1 MKEGQGERRGGR
13 EGSGHKMEALPPV
26 HSPWADGMT
35 QKGEREAA
43 FEKGSYQ
50 PSTQAGHLELRGRG
64 LRRKAGQLQ
73 GVTFKAFTGSV
84 PSLPPQMSER
94 QEFQVSELDFLLEN
108 SSYDYGENDSDPC
121 CASPPCPQDF
131 SLNFDRAF
139 LPVLYSLLFMLGL
152 LGNGAVAAVLLS
164 QRAVLSSTD
173 TFLLHLAVADALLV
187 LTLPLWAVDAAVEWV
202 FGSGLCKVAGALF
215 NINFY
220 AGALLLA
227 CISFDRYLSIV
238 HATQLYRRGP
248 PTRVAITC
256 VAVWGLC
263 LLFALPDFIF
273 LSAHHDK
280 RLNATHCQ
288 YSFPQVG
295 RTALRILQ
303 LVAGFLLPLLV
314 MAYCYARIL
323 AVLLVSRGQRRL
335 RAMRLVVVVVVAFAL
350 CWTPY
355 HLVVLVDTL
364 MELGA
369 VARNCGR
376 ESSVDVA
383 KSVTSGMGY
392 MHCCLNPLLY
402 AFVGVKFRERMW
414 MLLMRLG
421 CPNQRG
427 HQRQPPASRRDSSWS
442 ETTEASYSGL

>member
-1 MKEGQGERRGGR
+1 M
-13 EGSGHKMEALPPV
+13 
-26 HSPWADGMT
+26 
-35 QKGEREAA
+35 
-43 FEKGSYQ
+43 
-50 PSTQAGHLELRGRG
+50 
-64 LRRKAGQLQ
+64 
-73 GVTFKAFTGSV
+73 V
-84 PSLPPQMSER
+84 PEVSER
-94 QEFQVSELDFLLEN
+94 QVLGASDFASFLEN
-108 SSYDYGENDSDPC
+108 CSYPYYYGENESDSC
-121 CASPPCPQDF
+121 CGYQPCPQDF

-139 LPVLYSLLFMLGL
+139 LPVLYSLLFLLGL

-164 QRAVLSSTD
+164 QKAALCSTD

-187 LTLPLWAVDAAVEWV
+187 LTLPLWAVDAAVQWV

-248 PTRVAITC
+248 RARVTLTC
-256 VAVWGLC
+256 IVVWGLC

-273 LSAHHDK
+273 LSARHDK
-280 RLNATHCQ
+280 RLKATHCQ
-288 YSFPQVG
+288 YNFPPVG
-295 RTALRILQ
+295 RTALRGLQ

-323 AVLLVSRGQRRL
+323 AVLLASRGQRRL

-364 MELGA
+364 MDLGA
-369 VARNCGR
+369 LDRNCGR
-376 ESSVDVA
+376 ESHVDVA
-383 KSVTSGMGY
+383 KSITSGMGY

-402 AFVGVKFRERMW
+402 AFVGVKFREHMW
-414 MLLMRLG
+414 ILLTRLG
-421 CPNQRG
+421 CPVQRRL
-427 HQRQPPASRRDSSWS
+427 QRQPSSSRRDSSWS
-442 ETTEASYSGL
+442 ETTEASYVGL

>member
-1 MKEGQGERRGGR
+1 MPGL
-13 EGSGHKMEALPPV
+13 A
-26 HSPWADGMT
+26 HSPGSPQGWVSDR
-35 QKGEREAA
+35 QVLSEAEVA
-43 FEKGSYQ
+43 
-50 PSTQAGHLELRGRG
+50 A
-64 LRRKAGQLQ
+64 
-73 GVTFKAFTGSV
+73 
-84 PSLPPQMSER
+84 
-94 QEFQVSELDFLLEN
+94 LLN
-108 SSYDYGENDSDPC
+108 FSSSYDYGENESDLC
-121 CASPPCPQDF
+121 CTSPPCPQDF

-139 LPVLYSLLFMLGL
+139 LPALYSLLFLLGL

-164 QRAVLSSTD
+164 QRAALSSTD
-173 TFLLHLAVADALLV
+173 TFLLHLAVADMLLV
-187 LTLPLWAVDAAVEWV
+187 LTLPLWAVDAAIQWV

-227 CISFDRYLSIV
+227 CISFDRYLNIV

-248 PTRVAITC
+248 PTRVTFTC
-256 VAVWGLC
+256 LAVWGLC

-273 LSAHHDK
+273 LSAHHDE
-280 RLNATHCQ
+280 RLNATQCQ
-288 YSFPQVG
+288 YTFPQVG
-295 RTALRILQ
+295 RTALRVLQ

-355 HLVVLVDTL
+355 HLVVLVDILMDLGTL
-364 MELGA
+364 
-369 VARNCGR
+369 ARNCGR
-376 ESSVDVA
+376 ESQVDVA
-383 KSVTSGMGY
+383 KSVTSGLGY

-414 MLLMRLG
+414 MLLLRLG

-427 HQRQPPASRRDSSWS
+427 LQRQPSSSRRDSSWS
-442 ETTEASYSGL
+442 ETSEASYSGL

>member
-1 MKEGQGERRGGR
+1 MLSETNER
-13 EGSGHKMEALPPV
+13 
-26 HSPWADGMT
+26 
-35 QKGEREAA
+35 
-43 FEKGSYQ
+43 
-50 PSTQAGHLELRGRG
+50 LE
-64 LRRKAGQLQ
+64 
-73 GVTFKAFTGSV
+73 
-84 PSLPPQMSER
+84 
-94 QEFQVSELDFLLEN
+94 FL
-108 SSYDYGENDSDPC
+108 SSYLETFNSTFDYGGENESDSC
-121 CASPPCPQDF
+121 CDSPPCPQDF

-139 LPVLYSLLFMLGL
+139 LPALYILLFVLGL

-164 QRAVLSSTD
+164 QRAALGSTD
-173 TFLLHLAVADALLV
+173 TFLLHLAMADALLV
-187 LTLPLWAVDAAVEWV
+187 LTLPLWAVDAAMQWV

-248 PTRVAITC
+248 PTRVALTC
-256 VAVWGLC
+256 VVVWGFC
-263 LLFALPDFIF
+263 LLLALPDFIF
-273 LSAHHDK
+273 LTAHQDA
-280 RLNATHCQ
+280 RLNATTHCQ
-288 YSFPQVG
+288 YNFPQVG
-295 RTALRILQ
+295 RTALHLLQ
-303 LVAGFLLPLLV
+303 LVAGFVLPLTV

-323 AVLLVSRGQRRL
+323 AVLLVSRGKRRL

-364 MELGA
+364 MNMGA
-369 VARNCGR
+369 LARNCSR
-376 ESSVDVA
+376 ENHVDVA
-383 KSVTSGMGY
+383 KSVTSGLGY

-414 MLLMRLG
+414 MLLLRLG
-421 CPNQRG
+421 CPGQSG
-427 HQRQPPASRRDSSWS
+427 HQRQPPSSRRDSSWS

>member
-1 MKEGQGERRGGR
+1 M
-13 EGSGHKMEALPPV
+13 
-26 HSPWADGMT
+26 
-35 QKGEREAA
+35 
-43 FEKGSYQ
+43 
-50 PSTQAGHLELRGRG
+50 ELRRYGPGRLAGTVIGGAAQSKSQTKSDSVTKEFLPG
-64 LRRKAGQLQ
+64 LYIAPSS
-73 GVTFKAFTGSV
+73 AFP
-84 PSLPPQMSER
+84 PS
-94 QEFQVSELDFLLEN
+94 QVSDHQVLNDAEVAALLEN
-108 SSYDYGENDSDPC
+108 FSSSYDYGENESDSC
-121 CASPPCPQDF
+121 CTSPPCPQDF

-139 LPVLYSLLFMLGL
+139 LPALYSLLFLLGL

-164 QRAVLSSTD
+164 RRAALSSTD
-173 TFLLHLAVADALLV
+173 TFLLHLAVADTLLV
-187 LTLPLWAVDAAVEWV
+187 LTLPLWAVDAAIQWV

-227 CISFDRYLSIV
+227 CISFDRYLNIV

-248 PTRVAITC
+248 PARVTLTC
-256 VAVWGLC
+256 LAVWGLC

-273 LSAHHDK
+273 LSAHHDE

-288 YSFPQVG
+288 YNFPQVG
-295 RTALRILQ
+295 RTALRVLQ

-314 MAYCYARIL
+314 MAYCYAHIL

-355 HLVVLVDTL
+355 HLVVLVDIL
-364 MELGA
+364 MDLGA
-369 VARNCGR
+369 LARNCGR
-376 ESSVDVA
+376 ESRVDVA
-383 KSVTSGMGY
+383 KSVTSGLGY

-414 MLLMRLG
+414 MLLLRLG

-427 HQRQPPASRRDSSWS
+427 LQRQPSSSRRDSSWS
-442 ETTEASYSGL
+442 ETSEASYSGL

>member
-1 MKEGQGERRGGR
+1 MVCGE
-13 EGSGHKMEALPPV
+13 
-26 HSPWADGMT
+26 
-35 QKGEREAA
+35 
-43 FEKGSYQ
+43 
-50 PSTQAGHLELRGRG
+50 
-64 LRRKAGQLQ
+64 
-73 GVTFKAFTGSV
+73 
-84 PSLPPQMSER
+84 MSER
-94 QEFQVSELDFLLEN
+94 QEFQASDFAYLLEN
-108 SSYDYGENDSDPC
+108 SSYDYGENETYFC
-121 CASPPCPQDF
+121 CTSPPCPQDF
-131 SLNFDRAF
+131 SLNFDRTF
-139 LPVLYSLLFMLGL
+139 LPVLYSLLFVLGL
-152 LGNGAVAAVLLS
+152 LGNGIVAVVLLS
-164 QRAVLSSTD
+164 QRAALSSTD

-187 LTLPLWAVDAAVEWV
+187 LTLPLWAVDAAIQWV

-248 PTRVAITC
+248 PTRVALTC

-273 LSAHHDK
+273 LSSHHDN

-288 YSFPQVG
+288 YNFPQEG
-295 RTALRILQ
+295 HTALRILQ

-364 MELGA
+364 MDLGA
-369 VARNCGR
+369 LARNCGR
-376 ESSVDVA
+376 ESSVDIA

-414 MLLMRLG
+414 VLLVRLG
-421 CPNQRG
+421 CPDQRC
-427 HQRQPPASRRDSSWS
+427 HQRQPSASRRESSWS

>member
-1 MKEGQGERRGGR
+1 M
-13 EGSGHKMEALPPV
+13 
-26 HSPWADGMT
+26 
-35 QKGEREAA
+35 
-43 FEKGSYQ
+43 
-50 PSTQAGHLELRGRG
+50 
-64 LRRKAGQLQ
+64 
-73 GVTFKAFTGSV
+73 V
-84 PSLPPQMSER
+84 PEMSER
-94 QEFQVSELDFLLEN
+94 QEFQASELAFLLEN
-108 SSYDYGENDSDPC
+108 SSYDYGENESDSC

-139 LPVLYSLLFMLGL
+139 LPVLYSLLFMMGL

-364 MELGA
+364 MDLGA

>member
-1 MKEGQGERRGGR
+1 M
-13 EGSGHKMEALPPV
+13 
-26 HSPWADGMT
+26 
-35 QKGEREAA
+35 
-43 FEKGSYQ
+43 
-50 PSTQAGHLELRGRG
+50 
-64 LRRKAGQLQ
+64 
-73 GVTFKAFTGSV
+73 V
-84 PSLPPQMSER
+84 PEMSER
-94 QEFQVSELDFLLEN
+94 QVFQGSELTFLLEN
-108 SSYDYGENDSDPC
+108 CSSSYDYGENESDSC

-139 LPVLYSLLFMLGL
+139 QPALYGLLFVLGL

-164 QRAVLSSTD
+164 QRAARSSTD
-173 TFLLHLAVADALLV
+173 TFLLHLAVADILLV
-187 LTLPLWAVDAAVEWV
+187 LTLPLWAVDAAIQWV

-248 PTRVAITC
+248 PARVTLTC

-263 LLFALPDFIF
+263 LFFAIPDFIF
-273 LSAHHDK
+273 LSAHHDE

-288 YSFPQVG
+288 YDFPQVG
-295 RTALRILQ
+295 RTALRVLQ

-364 MELGA
+364 MDLGA
-369 VARNCGR
+369 LGRNCGR
-376 ESSVDVA
+376 ESRVDVA
-383 KSVTSGMGY
+383 KSVTAGLGY

-402 AFVGVKFRERMW
+402 AFVGVKFRDHMW
-414 MLLMRLG
+414 MLLTRLG
-421 CPNQRG
+421 CPDQRG
-427 HQRQPPASRRDSSWS
+427 HQRQPSSSRRESSWS

>member
-1 MKEGQGERRGGR
+1 MLQEIR
-13 EGSGHKMEALPPV
+13 EP
-26 HSPWADGMT
+26 
-35 QKGEREAA
+35 
-43 FEKGSYQ
+43 
-50 PSTQAGHLELRGRG
+50 LEL
-64 LRRKAGQLQ
+64 L
-73 GVTFKAFTGSV
+73 GS
-84 PSLPPQMSER
+84 ETI
-94 QEFQVSELDFLLEN
+94 FLDNYN
-108 SSYDYGENDSDPC
+108 SSFDYGGENGTDFC
-121 CASPPCPQDF
+121 CDAPPCPQDI

-139 LPVLYSLLFMLGL
+139 LPALYGVLFVLGL

-164 QRAVLSSTD
+164 QRAALSSTD
-173 TFLLHLAVADALLV
+173 TFLLHLAVADTLLV
-187 LTLPLWAVDAAVEWV
+187 LTLPLWAVDAAVQWV

-220 AGALLLA
+220 AGVLLLA

-248 PTRVAITC
+248 PTRVALTC
-256 VAVWGLC
+256 VVVWGLC

-273 LSAHHDK
+273 LSAHRDA

-288 YSFPQVG
+288 HDFPQVG
-295 RTALRILQ
+295 RTAVRLLQ
-303 LVAGFLLPLLV
+303 LVAGFLLPLMV

-355 HLVVLVDTL
+355 HLVMMVDIL
-364 MELGA
+364 MDMEAL
-369 VARNCGR
+369 ARNCSR
-376 ESSVDVA
+376 EGHVDVA
-383 KSVTSGMGY
+383 KSVTSGLGY

-414 MLLMRLG
+414 TLLLRLG
-421 CPNQRG
+421 CPGRSGQQR
-427 HQRQPPASRRDSSWS
+427 PLPSSRRDSSWS

>member
-1 MKEGQGERRGGR
+1 MSKHQVL
-13 EGSGHKMEALPPV
+13 EA
-26 HSPWADGMT
+26 SDF
-35 QKGEREAA
+35 A
-43 FEKGSYQ
+43 F
-50 PSTQAGHLELRGRG
+50 
-64 LRRKAGQLQ
+64 
-73 GVTFKAFTGSV
+73 
-84 PSLPPQMSER
+84 
-94 QEFQVSELDFLLEN
+94 LEN
-108 SSYDYGENDSDPC
+108 YTSSYDYEENETDSC
-121 CASPPCPQDF
+121 CASPPCPQDI
-131 SLNFDRAF
+131 SLSFDRAF
-139 LPVLYSLLFMLGL
+139 LPALYGLLFLLGL

-164 QRAVLSSTD
+164 QRAALSSTD
-173 TFLLHLAVADALLV
+173 TFLFHLAVADALLV
-187 LTLPLWAVDAAVEWV
+187 LTLPLWAVDAAVQWV

-248 PTRVAITC
+248 PGRVALTC
-256 VAVWGLC
+256 VVVWGLC
-263 LLFALPDFIF
+263 LLFALPELIF
-273 LSAHHDK
+273 LSAHHDE

-288 YSFPQVG
+288 YNFPQVG
-295 RTALRILQ
+295 RTALRMLQ

-335 RAMRLVVVVVVAFAL
+335 RAMRLVVMVVVAFAL

-364 MELGA
+364 MDLGA
-369 VARNCGR
+369 LARNCGQ
-376 ESSVDVA
+376 ESRVDVA
-383 KSVTSGMGY
+383 KSVTSGLGY

-421 CPNQRG
+421 CLGQRW
-427 HQRQPPASRRDSSWS
+427 HQRQPSSYRDSSWS

>member
-1 MKEGQGERRGGR
+1 MQCAPR
-13 EGSGHKMEALPPV
+13 
-26 HSPWADGMT
+26 
-35 QKGEREAA
+35 
-43 FEKGSYQ
+43 
-50 PSTQAGHLELRGRG
+50 
-64 LRRKAGQLQ
+64 
-73 GVTFKAFTGSV
+73 
-84 PSLPPQMSER
+84 LPPQMSER
-94 QEFQVSELDFLLEN
+94 QVFQASELTYLLEN
-108 SSYDYGENDSDPC
+108 CSSSYDYAENESDSC
-121 CASPPCPQDF
+121 CASPPCPQDI

-139 LPVLYSLLFMLGL
+139 LPALYGLLFLLGL
-152 LGNGAVAAVLLS
+152 LGNSAVAAVLLS
-164 QRAVLSSTD
+164 QRAARSSTD
-173 TFLLHLAVADALLV
+173 TFLLHLAVADMLLV
-187 LTLPLWAVDAAVEWV
+187 LTLPLWAVDTAVQWV

-248 PTRVAITC
+248 PARVTLTC
-256 VAVWGLC
+256 VVVWGLC
-263 LLFALPDFIF
+263 LFFAIPDFIF
-273 LSAHHDK
+273 LSAKRDE
-280 RLNATHCQ
+280 RLNAMHCQ
-288 YSFPQVG
+288 YNFPQVG
-295 RTALRILQ
+295 RTALRGLQ

-364 MELGA
+364 MDLGA
-369 VARNCGR
+369 LDRNCGR
-376 ESSVDVA
+376 ESRVDVA
-383 KSVTSGMGY
+383 KSVTSGLGY

-414 MLLMRLG
+414 TLLLRLG
-421 CPNQRG
+421 CPDHRG
-427 HQRQPPASRRDSSWS
+427 HQRHPTSSRRESSWS

>member
-1 MKEGQGERRGGR
+1 MAQASRPACL
-13 EGSGHKMEALPPV
+13 GS
-26 HSPWADGMT
+26 
-35 QKGEREAA
+35 QKGSSDYISE
-43 FEKGSYQ
+43 GVC
-50 PSTQAGHLELRGRG
+50 
-64 LRRKAGQLQ
+64 LQ
-73 GVTFKAFTGSV
+73 GLFL
-84 PSLPPQMSER
+84 PSLPPQISDCL
-94 QEFQVSELDFLLEN
+94 ELLGSDPAYLLEN
-108 SSYDYGENDSDPC
+108 YSSSFDYGGENESDFC
-121 CASPPCPQDF
+121 CDSPPCPQDT

-139 LPVLYSLLFMLGL
+139 LPALYGLLFVLGL
-152 LGNGAVAAVLLS
+152 LGNGAVVAVLLS
-164 QRAVLSSTD
+164 QRAALSSTD

-187 LTLPLWAVDAAVEWV
+187 LTLPLWAVDAAIQWV

-248 PTRVAITC
+248 PARVALTC
-256 VAVWGLC
+256 VAVWGQC

-273 LSAHHDK
+273 LSAHHDA

-288 YSFPQVG
+288 YNFPQVG
-295 RTALRILQ
+295 RTALRLLQ
-303 LVAGFLLPLLV
+303 LVAGFLLPLMV

-355 HLVVLVDTL
+355 HLVVMVDIL
-364 MELGA
+364 MDMGA
-369 VARNCGR
+369 LARNCDR
-376 ESSVDVA
+376 ESHVDMA
-383 KSVTSGMGY
+383 KSVTSGLGY

-414 MLLMRLG
+414 TLLLRLG
-421 CPNQRG
+421 CPSQSG
-427 HQRQPPASRRDSSWS
+427 HQRQLPSSRRDSSWS
-442 ETTEASYSGL
+442 ETTDASYSGL

>member
-1 MKEGQGERRGGR
+1 VSKHQVLDA
-13 EGSGHKMEALPPV
+13 SDFALLWENCT
-26 HSPWADGMT
+26 SP
-35 QKGEREAA
+35 
-43 FEKGSYQ
+43 
-50 PSTQAGHLELRGRG
+50 
-64 LRRKAGQLQ
+64 
-73 GVTFKAFTGSV
+73 
-84 PSLPPQMSER
+84 
-94 QEFQVSELDFLLEN
+94 
-108 SSYDYGENDSDPC
+108 YDYGENESDLC
-121 CASPPCPQDF
+121 CASTPCPQDF

-139 LPVLYSLLFMLGL
+139 LPVLYSLLFLLGL

-164 QRAVLSSTD
+164 QRTALSSTD
-173 TFLLHLAVADALLV
+173 TFLLHLAVADVLLV
-187 LTLPLWAVDAAVEWV
+187 LTLPLWAVDAAVQWV

-248 PTRVAITC
+248 PTRVALTC
-256 VAVWGLC
+256 VVVWGLC

-273 LSAHHDK
+273 LSAQHNE
-280 RLNATHCQ
+280 RLNVTHCQ
-288 YSFPQVG
+288 YNFPQVG
-295 RTALRILQ
+295 RRTLHVLK

-335 RAMRLVVVVVVAFAL
+335 RAMRLVVMVVVVFAL

-364 MELGA
+364 MDLGA
-369 VARNCGR
+369 LARNCGR
-376 ESSVDVA
+376 ESRVDVA

-414 MLLMRLG
+414 TLLMRLG
-421 CPNQRG
+421 CSNQGR
-427 HQRQPPASRRDSSWS
+427 PSSSRRDSSWS